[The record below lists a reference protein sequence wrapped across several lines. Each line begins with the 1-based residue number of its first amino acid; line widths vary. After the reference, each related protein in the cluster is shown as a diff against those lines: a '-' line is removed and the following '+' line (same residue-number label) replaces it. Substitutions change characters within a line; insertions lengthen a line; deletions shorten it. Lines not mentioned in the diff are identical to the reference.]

1 MSVIT
6 IINVANKIYR
16 ITKGFT
22 KRTTTGQQYDR
33 IVTQFPPNYRPYVRD
48 VLRGA
53 DVAFSGGLIVEA
65 LDLLGNGLSPSV
77 QPPSNQIR
85 QTRSD
90 LVKSRTGRFRY
101 SKYTPKYCRPKRRQK
116 Y

>member
-6 IINVANKIYR
+6 VVNIAHKIYK
-16 ITKGFT
+16 ISKGFG
-22 KRTTTGQQYDR
+22 KRAISGQQYDR

-65 LDLLGNGLSPSV
+65 LDLLGNGLSPSI
-77 QPPSNQIR
+77 QPPSNKIR
-85 QTRSD
+85 QTRNNV
-90 LVKSRTGRFRY
+90 VKPGTGRFRY
-101 SKYTPKYCRPKRRQK
+101 SKYTSKYCRPKRRQEC
-116 Y
+116 